1 MDKKIINVLPKIIK
15 KHGFE
20 EYDFKINLTYKG
32 NTPSLEIAYTKEKGL
47 FETNYVDRLL
57 KKEFNAFCLQFNCE
71 SENYLSTF
79 VYITKFNSARMNMN
93 EIIKLKSII
102 NISIGKYDNLK
113 EQNDFQ

>member
-15 KHGFE
+15 EHGFE
-20 EYDFKINLTYKG
+20 EYDFKINLTYKD
-32 NTPSLEIAYTKEKGL
+32 NTPSLEIVYTKEKGL
-47 FETNYVDRLL
+47 FKTNYVDRLL

-79 VYITKFNSARMNMN
+79 VYITKFNSARMDMN